1 MGSHFSYVAFVLRE
15 VWARLF
21 IAHYLKVNV
30 QPSPFSCCVCFS
42 TDCSIFGRQMHFSD
56 WVSDG
61 PDVHRRGISV
71 CPRHGWGSRGRS
83 ELCGFRGLRWMGAS
97 VDGYTGGWRHC
108 RLALAV
114 SKLCVTLF
122 HLGLGKI
129 FAFLFRCSRCQL
141 VVFHLSELE
150 IRLKIRS
157 IF

>member
-1 MGSHFSYVAFVLRE
+1 MSLGSHFSYVAFVLRE

-71 CPRHGWGSRGRS
+71 CPRHGWGSRCPS
-83 ELCGFRGLRWMGAS
+83 ELCGFRGLRWMDTR
-97 VDGYTGGWRHC
+97 VDGDIVGWRWQSLSC
-108 RLALAV
+108 VLLCFIWAWGRSLPYCSLAPDASWWCFIYQNWKSGLRLD
-114 SKLCVTLF
+114 
-122 HLGLGKI
+122 
-129 FAFLFRCSRCQL
+129 
-141 VVFHLSELE
+141 
-150 IRLKIRS
+150 
-157 IF
+157 